1 MDYNNHVQEISAYDA
16 ATRPRER
23 LLAQGAFRL
32 SDRDL
37 VALIVGSGVK
47 GSRVEQI
54 AEKLLEVLDRMDRSR
69 TDIELIRKIPGIG
82 GAKAA
87 QISAALEFA
96 RRRFRPATDRIRY
109 PQDVLPVIRHFA
121 DRKQE
126 HFLSISL
133 NGAHEVIETRVVS
146 IGLVNRTVVH
156 PREVFSDPL
165 QDRAAAIIAAH
176 NHPSGK
182 LEPSEEDREVTRRL
196 KEAGSLLGIPLLD
209 HIIFTASGHY
219 SFLEHGGL

>member
-1 MDYNNHVQEISAYDA
+1 MRYQNNVQEISAYDTA
-16 ATRPRER
+16 SRPREKLLMHGAVR
-23 LLAQGAFRL
+23 LP
-32 SDRDL
+32 DREL

-47 GSRVEQI
+47 GNRVEKI
-54 AEKLLEVLDRMDRSR
+54 ADKLLETLDQMDHERV
-69 TDIELIRKIPGIG
+69 DVKMIRGIPGIG
-82 GAKAA
+82 DAKAA

-96 RRRFRPATDRIRY
+96 RRRFRPAAMRIRY

-146 IGLVNRTVVH
+146 IGLVNKTVVH

-165 QDRAAAIIAAH
+165 QDRAAAVIAAH
-176 NHPSGK
+176 NHPSGN
-182 LEPSEEDREVTRRL
+182 LDPSDEDREVTQRL
-196 KEAGSLLGIPLLD
+196 KEAGLLLGIPLLD
-209 HIIFTASGHY
+209 HIIFTRTGHY
-219 SFLEHGGL
+219 SFLEHQFL